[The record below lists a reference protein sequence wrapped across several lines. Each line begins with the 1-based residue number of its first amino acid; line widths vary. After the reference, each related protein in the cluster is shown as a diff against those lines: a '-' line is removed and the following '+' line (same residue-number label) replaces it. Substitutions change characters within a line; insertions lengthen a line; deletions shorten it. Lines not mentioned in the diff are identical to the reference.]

1 MQPRSLSTLQLWNIA
16 TGPDGLR
23 GQNPHQGG
31 RKEKSKNR
39 WLHKIRTDMEG
50 IHSSHRVMSPILTG
64 VPHRGSLQSTQFFTE
79 PKNLPGRALIFLVA
93 LHCEACPHA
102 PHCVSHPG
110 LYGGCWEMAAAPSYF
125 HHARIQV
132 LIVKYHPSCSLSGLL
147 PRATFSMFA
156 FNTCVITLSYQIY
169 VSIYLSVYH
178 KYLNV

>member
-1 MQPRSLSTLQLWNIA
+1 MVSGARIPTKEEGRRSLKTGGSIKLEQIWRESIQVIGLWA
-16 TGPDGLR
+16 PF
-23 GQNPHQGG
+23 
-31 RKEKSKNR
+31 
-39 WLHKIRTDMEG
+39 WL
-50 IHSSHRVMSPILTG
+50 VFPIG
-64 VPHRGSLQSTQFFTE
+64 VPCSLQFFTE

-147 PRATFSMFA
+147 PRATFSMFT
-156 FNTCVITLSYQIY
+156 FNTCAITLSYQIY